1 MNKNPYSILELGS
14 DKNIS
19 KEDIRKSYKRLI
31 LKYHPDKNTEDTT
44 EKFKEIQTAYEI
56 LYNNE
61 NKTKYDN
68 LSNNEKVKYYESLKS
83 LIITKYPCINDYLSF
98 IIKNFYN
105 DHEKDFENDL
115 ETFNFNSI
123 YKNFMEK
130 FPEILNKVEYNT
142 LNHNNNQNNHNN
154 NNKLKDY
161 AIDININGKLTG
173 SLSDRYQNKY
183 QNLLIQRETKE
194 EINIFVP
201 FVEDLYILENEGEI
215 GINNIHG
222 NIIININIQNTY
234 NNFTKLDDDLYIELE
249 ISLYEYLYGG
259 CIRFKN
265 LDNTEIILEHK
276 SLLENN
282 IIKLN
287 NKGFLKKNINNNI
300 NNNLE
305 ERGEMI
311 IIIKIKDLDNL
322 KDKIKNMS

>member
-1 MNKNPYSILELGS
+1 MNKNPYSILELEI
-14 DKNIS
+14 DKNLS
-19 KEDIRKSYKRLI
+19 KDDIRKAYKRLI

-44 EKFKEIQTAYEI
+44 EKFKEIHTAYEI
-56 LYNNE
+56 LSNNE
-61 NKTKYDN
+61 KRKEYDN
-68 LSNNEKVKYYESLKS
+68 LPNNEKVKYYDSLKS
-83 LIITKYPCINDYLSF
+83 LIIKKYPCINDYLSF

-105 DHEKDFENDL
+105 DHEKDLENDL

-123 YKNFMEK
+123 YKNFIEK
-130 FPEILNKVEYNT
+130 FPEILNKTDYNI
-142 LNHNNNQNNHNN
+142 LNHNNNKSKN
-154 NNKLKDY
+154 Y

-201 FVEDLYILENEGEI
+201 FIEDIYLLENEGEI

-222 NIIININIQNTY
+222 NIIIKIDIQNTY
-234 NNFTKLDDDLYIELE
+234 NNFTKLDDDLYIEYE
-249 ISLYEYLYGG
+249 ITLYNYLYGG
-259 CIRFKN
+259 CIKFKN
-265 LDNTEIILEHK
+265 LDNTEIVLEHK

-282 IIKLN
+282 IIKIS
-287 NKGFLKKNINNNI
+287 NKGFLKKI

-305 ERGEMI
+305 ERGDMI
-311 IIIKIKDLDNL
+311 IIIKVKDLDNL

>member
-1 MNKNPYSILELGS
+1 MNKNPYSILELES
-14 DKNIS
+14 NKNIS
-19 KEDIRKSYKRLI
+19 KEDIRKAYKRLI

-56 LYNNE
+56 LSNNE

-68 LSNNEKVKYYESLKS
+68 LPNNEKVKYYESLKS
-83 LIITKYPCINDYLSF
+83 LIIKKYPCINEYLSF

-123 YKNFMEK
+123 YKNFIEK
-130 FPEILNKVEYNT
+130 FPDILNKADYNILNHNT
-142 LNHNNNQNNHNN
+142 LNHNKPKN
-154 NNKLKDY
+154 Y

-201 FVEDLYILENEGEI
+201 FIEDLYILENEGEI

-222 NIIININIQNTY
+222 NIIINIDIQNTY
-234 NNFTKLDDDLYIELE
+234 NNFTKLDDDLYIELQ
-249 ISLYEYLYGG
+249 ISLYDYLYGG
-259 CIRFKN
+259 CIKFKN
-265 LDNTEIILEHK
+265 LDNTEIVLEHK

-282 IIKLN
+282 IIKLI
-287 NKGFLKKNINNNI
+287 NKGFLKKINNINNI

-305 ERGEMI
+305 ERGDMI
-311 IIIKIKDLDNL
+311 IIIKVKDLDNL
-322 KDKIKNMS
+322 KDKIKNVS

>member
-1 MNKNPYSILELGS
+1 MNKNPYSILELES

-19 KEDIRKSYKRLI
+19 KEDIRKAYKRLI

-56 LYNNE
+56 LSNNE
-61 NKTKYDN
+61 KRKEDDN
-68 LSNNEKVKYYESLKS
+68 LSNNEKIKYYESLKS
-83 LIITKYPCINDYLSF
+83 LIIKKYPCINDYLSF

-123 YKNFMEK
+123 YKNFIEK
-130 FPEILNKVEYNT
+130 IPEIINKTDYNT
-142 LNHNNNQNNHNN
+142 LIHNN
-154 NNKLKDY
+154 NNNINNNNNNNNHKPKKY

-183 QNLLIQRETKE
+183 QNLLIQRETKD

-201 FVEDLYILENEGEI
+201 FIEDLYILENEGEI
-215 GINNIHG
+215 GISNIHG
-222 NIIININIQNTY
+222 NIIIKIDIQNIY
-234 NNFTKLDDDLYIELE
+234 NNFTKLDDDLYIEHE

-259 CIRFKN
+259 CIKFKN
-265 LDNTEIILEHK
+265 LDNTEIVLEHK

-282 IIKLN
+282 IIKIP
-287 NKGFLKKNINNNI
+287 NKGFLKKI

-305 ERGEMI
+305 ERGDMI
-311 IIIKIKDLDNL
+311 IIIKIKDLNNL

>member
-19 KEDIRKSYKRLI
+19 KEDIRKAYKRLI

-56 LYNNE
+56 LSNNE

-68 LSNNEKVKYYESLKS
+68 LPNNEKVKYYESLKS
-83 LIITKYPCINDYLSF
+83 LIIKKYPCINGYLSF

-105 DHEKDFENDL
+105 ENEKHFENDL

-123 YKNFMEK
+123 YKNFIEK
-130 FPEILNKVEYNT
+130 FPDILNKADYNT
-142 LNHNNNQNNHNN
+142 LNHNILNHNN
-154 NNKLKDY
+154 NKPNNY

-173 SLSDRYQNKY
+173 SLSDRYHNKY

-201 FVEDLYILENEGEI
+201 FIEDLYILENEGEI

-222 NIIININIQNTY
+222 NIIINIDIQNTY
-234 NNFTKLDDDLYIELE
+234 NNFTKLDDDLYVELQ
-249 ISLYEYLYGG
+249 ISLYDYLYGG
-259 CIRFKN
+259 CIKFKN
-265 LDNTEIILEHK
+265 LDNTEIVLEHK

-287 NKGFLKKNINNNI
+287 NKGFLKKIYNINNI

-305 ERGEMI
+305 ERGDMI
-311 IIIKIKDLDNL
+311 IIIKVKDLDNL
-322 KDKIKNMS
+322 KDKIKNVS